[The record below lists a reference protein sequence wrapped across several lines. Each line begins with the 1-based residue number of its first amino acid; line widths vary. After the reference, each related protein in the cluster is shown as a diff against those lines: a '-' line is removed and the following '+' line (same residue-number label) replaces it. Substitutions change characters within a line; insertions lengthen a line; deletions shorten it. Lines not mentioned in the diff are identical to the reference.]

1 MSVYSHFDYS
11 SDKYYLKHFESFED
25 LNNKIYNKILRRNI
39 PIRTLVLYVESL
51 ISLDLFV
58 ENAFNDLIRNNKV
71 GIHSLKYLIN

>member
-1 MSVYSHFDYS
+1 M
-11 SDKYYLKHFESFED
+11 KHFEVFED

-58 ENAFNDLIRNNKV
+58 ENAFNDLIIKKEV
-71 GIHSLKYLIN
+71 GIHF